1 MRNTVIFASAL
12 LGFSS
17 LGLLHCDSSEITPPS
32 VAPASADASPDVVLF
47 DAGIIDP
54 PDGAPADAGTDAARP
69 DPTTYLADSEFADS
83 LKINTAFP
91 FSVTA
96 KHPAAKGLVG
106 VRWGRHGGPIST
118 VTDDATGK
126 ITVTRWTL
134 PKDIRGAAS
143 PVVVNAATPS
153 GRPTPAYYGYDDRMV
168 DLPFGPYG
176 LISYTG
182 TNAAVTGEV
191 LLYDQDYAAVVSR
204 AFVNSV
210 YSVVGVSSATQRR
223 IVYTGTSPVT
233 ASATATSQNG
243 LWASSLC
250 ADQLAPTGAC
260 PPSTRIIAWDGFSG
274 PVTNDIA
281 GNVFVAAFLA
291 GGGGDAGAP
300 TDAIYGITRVE
311 ALSDTLLT
319 QLPLHKATTNGT
331 QAIAAISPEGT
342 KSGFLVA
349 KGREGGATAAASYA
363 VPYVIQGQ
371 AVVRP
376 EATLQNALESGLQSK
391 SHSLFSDSDGD
402 LWVYVSTDSTGYFL
416 ELRRK

>member
-12 LGFSS
+12 LGLCSV
-17 LGLLHCDSSEITPPS
+17 GLLHCDTSEITTPGT
-32 VAPASADASPDVVLF
+32 ADASADAAPDVVLF
-47 DAGIIDP
+47 DAGLVDP
-54 PDGAPADAGTDAARP
+54 PDGAPADAGTDGARP
-69 DPTTYLADSEFADS
+69 DPMSYLAENEFADA

-134 PKDIRGAAS
+134 PNDIRGAAT
-143 PVVVNAATPS
+143 PVDVNAATPS
-153 GRPTPAYYGYDDRMV
+153 GRPTPAFYGYDDRMI
-168 DLPFGPYG
+168 DLPFGPFG

-182 TNAAVTGEV
+182 TNAATTGEF
-191 LLYDQDYAAVVSR
+191 LLYDQNYTAVVSR
-204 AFVNSV
+204 GFVNGV
-210 YSVVGVSSATQRR
+210 YSAVGVSSNTQKRV
-223 IVYTGTSPVT
+223 VYTGTSPVT
-233 ASATATSQNG
+233 ATATATSQNG

-260 PPSTRIIAWDGFSG
+260 PPSARIIAWDGFSG
-274 PVTNDIA
+274 PVTTDNA

-319 QLPLHKATTNGT
+319 SLPLHKATTNGT
-331 QAIAAISPEGT
+331 QAIAAISPEGA
-342 KSGFLVA
+342 KGGFLVA
-349 KGREGGATAAASYA
+349 KGRESGATAAASYA
-363 VPYVIQGQ
+363 VPYVVQGQ

-402 LWVYVSTDSTGYFL
+402 LWVYVSTDSTGYFI